1 MRITRT
7 TYFFLLMLI
16 MPVAVTA
23 QVHISGKV
31 LDSDSKPIE
40 FATIRVA
47 KSAIGTMSGI
57 DGGYSLSVARQD
69 TVEIIFSCLGY
80 KERHQKLIKP
90 EGNVTLT
97 VKLSD
102 ASTELQGVTV
112 TEYRKQTD
120 GMQNLDAR
128 ALQQTTSVSGNG
140 VEAMLSTVAG
150 VSSKNEMS
158 SQYSVRGGSYDE
170 NSVYINGIEVYRP
183 LLISSGQQ
191 EGLSIINPNL
201 VGNIQFSTGGFS
213 AEYGDRMSSVLDIT
227 YRQPEAFEGTLSGS
241 LMGAEASVG
250 HNTGRFS
257 QLHGFR
263 FKRNASL
270 LSSMDSKGEYDPTY
284 IDYQT
289 NLRFKIND
297 KWNVAFLGNISSN
310 DYKFKPTTRSTS
322 FGISENVKEF
332 TVYFDGEEHDKFET
346 YFGALE
352 LNFQPSKSTAFTM
365 LASGFLTNE
374 LVSYDISGEYWL
386 DDAGTNDGDNSIGGE
401 IGVGKYLEHARDRL
415 KASVFNI
422 ALKGHTGLN
431 HNNLSYGLEYRRQ
444 KVYDRS
450 NEWQLR
456 DSAGYTVPHLSDR
469 VRMVYN
475 LRSYND
481 LETNKISFYA
491 MDNFKWQTGIGLFSV
506 NGGIRF
512 SYWDFN
518 KEFLVSPR
526 ISIGFIPERNSRV
539 AMRLAGGLYYQS
551 PFYKEFRIT
560 QTDADGNSYQT
571 LNSNIKSQRSIQ
583 LILGSDYTFRAMDR
597 PFKLTAE
604 AYYKNLANL
613 IPYELDNLK
622 LVYTGVNASKGFITG
637 IDFKLFGQFVPGT
650 DSWISFSLMK
660 TQETLNG
667 VKVPRPTDQRYS
679 VGLFFTDYF
688 PKFPK
693 LKFSLRGILSDG
705 FPMTPPQVTRDV
717 AWLRIPPYKRI
728 DIGFQYQLVGAPTD
742 GIRPYNFWR
751 HFKNIS
757 IGLDVFNLLGISNV
771 SSCYWVTDINNLQY
785 AVPNYLT
792 GRQFNVSLS
801 VGF

>member
-16 MPVAVTA
+16 MPVAVAA

-491 MDNFKWQTGIGLFSV
+491 MDNFKWQTGIGLAGAAKGV
-506 NGGIRF
+506 DRVKGDQILLLG
-512 SYWDFN
+512 
-518 KEFLVSPR
+518 LQQR
-526 ISIGFIPERNSRV
+526 ISRKPAHKHRFHSRAQQPRGNASCRRFILSVAFLQGIPHHADRRRRQLLSDSQQQHQVATEHSADSRQRLHVPRNGPSV
-539 AMRLAGGLYYQS
+539 QTHSGGLLQES
-551 PFYKEFRIT
+551 RKPDSLRTRQPETRIYRRECFERIHH
-560 QTDADGNSYQT
+560 GNRLQT
-571 LNSNIKSQRSIQ
+571 LRTVCSRHRLMDKFLADEDAGDAQRRES
-583 LILGSDYTFRAMDR
+583 A
-597 PFKLTAE
+597 A
-604 AYYKNLANL
+604 
-613 IPYELDNLK
+613 PYGPAL
-622 LVYTGVNASKGFITG
+622 
-637 IDFKLFGQFVPGT
+637 
-650 DSWISFSLMK
+650 
-660 TQETLNG
+660 
-667 VKVPRPTDQRYS
+667 
-679 VGLFFTDYF
+679 
-688 PKFPK
+688 
-693 LKFSLRGILSDG
+693 
-705 FPMTPPQVTRDV
+705 
-717 AWLRIPPYKRI
+717 
-728 DIGFQYQLVGAPTD
+728 
-742 GIRPYNFWR
+742 
-751 HFKNIS
+751 
-757 IGLDVFNLLGISNV
+757 
-771 SSCYWVTDINNLQY
+771 
-785 AVPNYLT
+785 
-792 GRQFNVSLS
+792 
-801 VGF
+801 

>member
-16 MPVAVTA
+16 MPVAVAA

-191 EGLSIINPNL
+191 EGMSIINPNL

-444 KVYDRS
+444 KS
-450 NEWQLR
+450 TT
-456 DSAGYTVPHLSDR
+456 G
-469 VRMVYN
+469 RM
-475 LRSYND
+475 
-481 LETNKISFYA
+481 
-491 MDNFKWQTGIGLFSV
+491 
-506 NGGIRF
+506 NG
-512 SYWDFN
+512 SCAT
-518 KEFLVSPR
+518 PQATPCR
-526 ISIGFIPERNSRV
+526 ISPTACAWSTTCVHTTTWKPTRFHSMRWTISSGRLESDCSPSMEASDSLIGTS
-539 AMRLAGGLYYQS
+539 
-551 PFYKEFRIT
+551 T
-560 QTDADGNSYQT
+560 
-571 LNSNIKSQRSIQ
+571 
-583 LILGSDYTFRAMDR
+583 
-597 PFKLTAE
+597 
-604 AYYKNLANL
+604 KN
-613 IPYELDNLK
+613 
-622 LVYTGVNASKGFITG
+622 
-637 IDFKLFGQFVPGT
+637 
-650 DSWISFSLMK
+650 FS
-660 TQETLNG
+660 
-667 VKVPRPTDQRYS
+667 
-679 VGLFFTDYF
+679 
-688 PKFPK
+688 
-693 LKFSLRGILSDG
+693 
-705 FPMTPPQVTRDV
+705 
-717 AWLRIPPYKRI
+717 
-728 DIGFQYQLVGAPTD
+728 
-742 GIRPYNFWR
+742 
-751 HFKNIS
+751 
-757 IGLDVFNLLGISNV
+757 
-771 SSCYWVTDINNLQY
+771 
-785 AVPNYLT
+785 
-792 GRQFNVSLS
+792 
-801 VGF
+801 

>member
-1 MRITRT
+1 
-7 TYFFLLMLI
+7 MLI
-16 MPVAVTA
+16 MPVAVAA

-289 NLRFKIND
+289 NLRFKING

-332 TVYFDGEEHDKFET
+332 TVYFDGE
-346 YFGALE
+346 
-352 LNFQPSKSTAFTM
+352 
-365 LASGFLTNE
+365 
-374 LVSYDISGEYWL
+374 
-386 DDAGTNDGDNSIGGE
+386 
-401 IGVGKYLEHARDRL
+401 
-415 KASVFNI
+415 
-422 ALKGHTGLN
+422 
-431 HNNLSYGLEYRRQ
+431 
-444 KVYDRS
+444 
-450 NEWQLR
+450 
-456 DSAGYTVPHLSDR
+456 
-469 VRMVYN
+469 
-475 LRSYND
+475 
-481 LETNKISFYA
+481 
-491 MDNFKWQTGIGLFSV
+491 
-506 NGGIRF
+506 
-512 SYWDFN
+512 
-518 KEFLVSPR
+518 
-526 ISIGFIPERNSRV
+526 
-539 AMRLAGGLYYQS
+539 
-551 PFYKEFRIT
+551 
-560 QTDADGNSYQT
+560 
-571 LNSNIKSQRSIQ
+571 
-583 LILGSDYTFRAMDR
+583 
-597 PFKLTAE
+597 
-604 AYYKNLANL
+604 
-613 IPYELDNLK
+613 
-622 LVYTGVNASKGFITG
+622 
-637 IDFKLFGQFVPGT
+637 
-650 DSWISFSLMK
+650 
-660 TQETLNG
+660 
-667 VKVPRPTDQRYS
+667 
-679 VGLFFTDYF
+679 
-688 PKFPK
+688 
-693 LKFSLRGILSDG
+693 
-705 FPMTPPQVTRDV
+705 
-717 AWLRIPPYKRI
+717 
-728 DIGFQYQLVGAPTD
+728 
-742 GIRPYNFWR
+742 
-751 HFKNIS
+751 
-757 IGLDVFNLLGISNV
+757 
-771 SSCYWVTDINNLQY
+771 
-785 AVPNYLT
+785 
-792 GRQFNVSLS
+792 
-801 VGF
+801 

>member
-1 MRITRT
+1 MHLSKAI
-7 TYFFLLMLI
+7 YIILILLTL
-16 MPVAVTA
+16 PVAA
-23 QVHISGKV
+23 LSQVNISGKV
-31 LDSDSKPIE
+31 LDNDSKPIE
-40 FATIRVA
+40 FATVRIA
-47 KSAIGTMSGI
+47 KTAIGTTSGL
-57 DGGYSLSVARQD
+57 DGSYSLNVARQD
-69 TVEIIFSCLGY
+69 TIEIIFSCLGY

-90 EGNVTLT
+90 EGKVNLT
-97 VKLSD
+97 VKLTD
-102 ASTELQGVTV
+102 ATTELQGVTV
-112 TEYRKQTD
+112 TEYRKQTN
-120 GMQNLDAR
+120 GMQNLDPHS
-128 ALQQTTSVSGNG
+128 LQQTTSVSGNG
-140 VEAMLSTVAG
+140 VEALLSTVAG

-213 AEYGDRMSSVLDIT
+213 TEYGDKMSSVLDIT
-227 YRQPEAFEGTLSGS
+227 YRQPEAFEGYLSGS

-250 HNTGRFS
+250 HNTGKFS

-270 LSSMDSKGEYDPTY
+270 LSSMDSKGEYDPTF

-289 NLRFKIND
+289 NLRYKFND
-297 KWNVAFLGNISSN
+297 RWNIAFLGNISSN
-310 DYKFKPTTRSTS
+310 NYKFKPTTRSTS

-352 LNFQPSKSTAFTM
+352 LNFKPSKAHEFTF

-374 LVSYDISGEYWL
+374 LVAYDISGEYWL

-401 IGVGKYLEHARDRL
+401 VGVGKYLEHARDRL
-415 KASVFNI
+415 KASVFNL

-431 HNNLSYGLEYRRQ
+431 HHNLSYGLEFRHQ

-450 NEWQLR
+450 SEWELR
-456 DSAGYTVPHLSDR
+456 DSAGYTLPHYSDK
-469 VRMVYN
+469 VQMIYN
-475 LRSYND
+475 LRSVND
-481 LETNKISFYA
+481 LSTNKVSFYA
-491 MDNFKWQTGIGLFSV
+491 HDTYKLQTGIGLFSI

-518 KEFLVSPR
+518 REFLVSPR
-526 ISIGFIPERNSRV
+526 VSIGFIPEHNSRV
-539 AMRLAGGLYYQS
+539 AIRLAGGLYYQS

-560 QTDADGNSYQT
+560 QVDEDGNSYQT
-571 LNSNIKSQRSIQ
+571 LNNNIKSQRSIQ
-583 LILGSDYTFRAMDR
+583 MILGSDYTFRAMDR

-604 AYYKNLANL
+604 AYYKNLSNL

-622 LVYTGVNASKGFITG
+622 LVYSGTNSSKGFITG

-693 LKFSLRGILSDG
+693 LKFSLRGIFSDG

-717 AWLRIPPYKRI
+717 AWLRIPAYKRV
-728 DIGFQYQLVGAPTD
+728 DIGFQYQLVGAPSE
-742 GIRPYNFWR
+742 GVRPYNFWR
-751 HFKNIS
+751 NFKNIS
-757 IGLDVFNLLGISNV
+757 IGVDVFNLLGISNV
-771 SSCYWVTDINNLQY
+771 SSCYWVTDVNNLQY

-792 GRQFNVSLS
+792 GRQFNVTLS
-801 VGF
+801 FGF